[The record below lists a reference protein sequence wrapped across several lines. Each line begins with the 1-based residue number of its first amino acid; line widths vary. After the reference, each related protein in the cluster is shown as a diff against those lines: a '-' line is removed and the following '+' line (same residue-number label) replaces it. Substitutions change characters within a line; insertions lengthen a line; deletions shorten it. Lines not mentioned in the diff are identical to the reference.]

1 MNKLKFYK
9 VAATSLLILNII
21 LVSAFL
27 ITKPKGGPGGNDRL
41 NVKDHF
47 KMDEVQ
53 HDIFLKKVELHHEEM
68 KTIKEKQLEILK
80 PYLYSLRNSQ
90 ETGEQAVAIQ
100 KMKELEGRKLTS
112 TYNHL
117 NVLKSILKEEQL
129 PLFDSFL
136 KHRLEAMSKID
147 RNRRPHNKK

>member
-9 VAATSLLILNII
+9 VAAISLLILNVI

-27 ITKPKGGPGGNDRL
+27 ITKPKGRPGGIDRL

-47 KMDEVQ
+47 KMDESQ
-53 HDIFLKKVELHHEEM
+53 HDLFLKNVEIHHEEM
-68 KTIKEKQLEILK
+68 TAIKDKQLEIIK
-80 PYLYSLRNSQ
+80 TYLYNIRNSQ
-90 ETGEQAVAIQ
+90 ESDEQSATIQ
-100 KMKELEGRKLTS
+100 MIKDLEGRKLTS

-117 NVLKSILKEEQL
+117 NDLKNILKEEQL

-136 KHRLEAMSKID
+136 KHRLDAMSKND
-147 RNRRPHNKK
+147 RNRKPHNNK